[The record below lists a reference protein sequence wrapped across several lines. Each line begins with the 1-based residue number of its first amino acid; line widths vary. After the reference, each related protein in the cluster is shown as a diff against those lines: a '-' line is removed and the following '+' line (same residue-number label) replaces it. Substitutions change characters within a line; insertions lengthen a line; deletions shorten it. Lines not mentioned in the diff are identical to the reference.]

1 MENFLF
7 QLRPQLAD
15 VAVGV
20 DAEGRPSMKS
30 KIIKKLLIICLVLS
44 FFTSQSIAH
53 YKAKH
58 PVSQGNLLIV
68 TLCDGPDGVM
78 LQ

>member
-1 MENFLF
+1 
-7 QLRPQLAD
+7 
-15 VAVGV
+15 
-20 DAEGRPSMKS
+20 MKS
-30 KIIKKLLIICLVLS
+30 KIIKKLIIICLVLS

>member
-1 MENFLF
+1 
-7 QLRPQLAD
+7 
-15 VAVGV
+15 
-20 DAEGRPSMKS
+20 MKS

-68 TLCDGPDGVM
+68 TLCDGPDGVCR
-78 LQ
+78 LQFTLRMH